1 MAGLKTIGGDRL
13 GSGKKMKVGMHAYEM
28 STHNLGYIFRSSGA
42 FGTLIP
48 FMSKVGLPNS
58 THDINLNTVIK
69 TLPTIAPMFGS
80 AKVQLDVFRVPMRL
94 YIGQVHNN
102 KLNIGNNMS
111 VVKLPRLKIEGES
124 VKQSLHDI
132 IPVDV
137 QQHDQSSLLAYLGIR
152 GYGRGNGENEVLTRY
167 FNAIPYLAYWD
178 IYKCY
183 YANKQEEIGMMIH
196 SSASNKNNWYTLKNT
211 CVS

>member
-13 GSGKKMKVGMHAYEM
+13 GSGRKMKVGMHAYEM

-48 FMSKVGLPNS
+48 FMSKVALPNS
-58 THDINLNTVIK
+58 THEIDLNTVIK
-69 TLPTIAPMFGS
+69 TLTTIAPMFGS
-80 AKVQLDVFRVPMRL
+80 AKVQLDAFRVPMRL

-124 VKQSLHDI
+124 VKWSLNDT

-152 GYGRGNGENEVLTRY
+152 GYGRGDEENEVLTRY
-167 FNAIPYLAYWD
+167 FNAIL
-178 IYKCY
+178 
-183 YANKQEEIGMMIH
+183 
-196 SSASNKNNWYTLKNT
+196 S
-211 CVS
+211 